1 MEKTARK
8 ELYQTIEKRERP
20 EVVKGR
26 TIRVRSGCGN
36 LYITI
41 NEDEKGQPIECIAV
55 LSKSGSC
62 ARCHIES
69 ITRALSLGLKYSV
82 PLSEF
87 YLQLRGIRCPSPVS
101 GEDGALSCADA
112 IARGIQDYL
121 KSKNKSEVP

>member
-1 MEKTARK
+1 MEKTSK
-8 ELYQTIEKRERP
+8 QKQQIEKKERP
-20 EVVKGR
+20 VIVSGR

-36 LYITI
+36 LYISI

-69 ITRALSLGLKYSV
+69 STRAISLGLKYSV

-87 YLQLRGIRCPSPVS
+87 YLELRGIRCPSPVA

-112 IARGIQDYL
+112 IARAIQNYL
-121 KSKNKSEVP
+121 KSKNKSVVP